1 MKKSEIRYYGSF
13 TDDFNTTADQDF
25 KLPEDYRWV
34 RGDIVSR
41 ALSALIYALAIALF
55 LYILQAFFAY
65 ENNRQKE
72 S

>member
-13 TDDFNTTADQDF
+13 TDDFDTTADQDF

-41 ALSALIYALAIALF
+41 ALSALIYALAIAFSYIYCKLF
-55 LYILQAFFAY
+55 
-65 ENNRQKE
+65 
-72 S
+72 

>member
-41 ALSALIYALAIALF
+41 ALSALIYALAIVFPIYTAS
-55 LYILQAFFAY
+55 FFAY